1 MKTDLEKNLG
11 IQPIDKVLT
20 EHQLSAHDLVM
31 ASRVQLT
38 HKNIANAIRGRR
50 LTLKMKQK
58 ILEAFNTATNKT
70 YVLTDLFNY

>member
-11 IQPIDKVLT
+11 IQPVDKVLT
-20 EHQLSAHDLVM
+20 EHHLSAHDLVM

-58 ILEAFNTATNKT
+58 ILEALNTATNKT